1 METVLYIIL
10 VLIGIVIAKYI
21 IYAILWVVGKILGCF
36 ASACL
41 EMFVFLLVLIVIVE
55 ILSVMFP

>member
-21 IYAILWVVGKILGCF
+21 IYAILWIVGKILGCF
-36 ASACL
+36 ATSCL
-41 EMFVFLLVLIVIVE
+41 EMFVFVLILIVVVE
-55 ILSVMFP
+55 LLSVMFP